1 MAGLVG
7 LVVDT
12 DRTSPKGWEQPHFT
26 MTDWSVIIA
35 QMPRMA
41 AKDRDAL
48 GEARRDQILE
58 AAVRLWLRGGFDS
71 TSVEAIAREA
81 GLGKGTVYLYFP
93 AKEAILDEA
102 VRRYSLL
109 SAVDELTRL
118 LEDSPPEQAIPR
130 IVSGLWATLRAR
142 APLIGL
148 VLREVPRRP
157 DNARTFTEKVVLP
170 TNRLLADYLDSG
182 VASGSVRSMDT
193 FVAARALVGMLLV
206 FLLTQEVFG
215 AHTLAPLSDESITR
229 TVTDL
234 FLHGV
239 CTAVKSG

>member
-1 MAGLVG
+1 
-7 LVVDT
+7 
-12 DRTSPKGWEQPHFT
+12 

-35 QMPRMA
+35 PMPRMA

-48 GEARRDQILE
+48 GETRRDQILE
-58 AAVRLWLRGGFDS
+58 AAIRLWLRGGFDA

-93 AKEAILDEA
+93 TKDAILDEA

-109 SAVDELTRL
+109 STLGELTHL
-118 LEDSPPEQAIPR
+118 LEAAPPEKAIPG
-130 IVSGLWATLRAR
+130 IVAGLWTTLRER

-148 VLREVPRRP
+148 VLREVPLRP
-157 DNARTFTEKVVLP
+157 ENARTFLEKVVLP
-170 TNRLLADYLDSG
+170 TNRLLADYLEAG
-182 VASGSVRSMDT
+182 VASGDLRPLNT
-193 FVAARALVGMLLV
+193 FVAARALVGMLVV

-215 AHTLAPLSDESITR
+215 GRALSPLSDEAITE

-234 FLHGV
+234 FLHGA
-239 CTAVKSG
+239 CAAVKNV

>member
-1 MAGLVG
+1 
-7 LVVDT
+7 
-12 DRTSPKGWEQPHFT
+12 
-26 MTDWSVIIA
+26 
-35 QMPRMA
+35 MPRIA

-58 AAVRLWLRGGFDS
+58 AAIRLWLRGGFDT

-81 GLGKGTVYLYFP
+81 GLGKGTLYLYFP
-93 AKEAILDEA
+93 TKDAILDAA

-118 LEDSPPEQAIPR
+118 EASPPREAIPR
-130 IVSGLWATLRAR
+130 LVSGLWATLRAR

-182 VASGSVRSMDT
+182 VASGTLRSLDT
-193 FVAARALVGMLLV
+193 FVAARALVGMLIV
-206 FLLTQEVFG
+206 FLLTQEVLG
-215 AHTLAPLSDESITR
+215 GKALSPLSDETITD

-239 CTAVKSG
+239 CASGNHG